1 MTGGSRPSSS
11 LSRTFARVV
20 GGREVPSDGPTY
32 AHPWDV
38 DAMHTCG
45 SGQAPAL
52 GSVCWKT
59 RVFGLVFDDDPP
71 L

>member
-1 MTGGSRPSSS
+1 MTGVVRRPPSHAPSPG
-11 LSRTFARVV
+11 LSADVRCTA
-20 GGREVPSDGPTY
+20 GPTY

-38 DAMHTCG
+38 DAMQTCG

-59 RVFGLVFDDDPP
+59 RVFGLVCDDDPP